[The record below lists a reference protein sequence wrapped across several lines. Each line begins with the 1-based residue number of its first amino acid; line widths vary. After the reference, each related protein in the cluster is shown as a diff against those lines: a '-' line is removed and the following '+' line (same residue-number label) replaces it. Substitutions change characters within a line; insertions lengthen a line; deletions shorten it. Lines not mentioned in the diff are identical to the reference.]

1 MALKEDGMYF
11 VLCPKQGMYSR
22 IIFAKQSQGLIAPPP
37 PPQLLRICRGCQ
49 FQAIENA
56 TKTQSTTLK
65 TYSKLSLF
73 IFLH

>member
-37 PPQLLRICRGCQ
+37 PPHYYVFVGGVSFKR
-49 FQAIENA
+49 
-56 TKTQSTTLK
+56 LK
-65 TYSKLSLF
+65 TLQKRRARL
-73 IFLH
+73 